1 MLLSRSQSLSLVEGK
16 DTNCFVSWRVVAGA
30 LCGKT
35 GISSRTDVGDD
46 VLGFVT
52 S

>member
-16 DTNCFVSWRVVAGA
+16 DTNCFVSLRVVSGA
-30 LCGKT
+30 LCYKT
-35 GISSRTDVGDD
+35 GISSRTDVGDY

>member
-16 DTNCFVSWRVVAGA
+16 DFVSWRVVAGA

-35 GISSRTDVGDD
+35 GISSRIDVGDD

>member
-30 LCGKT
+30 LCCKT
-35 GISSRTDVGDD
+35 GISSRTYVSDD
-46 VLGFVT
+46 VLEFVT